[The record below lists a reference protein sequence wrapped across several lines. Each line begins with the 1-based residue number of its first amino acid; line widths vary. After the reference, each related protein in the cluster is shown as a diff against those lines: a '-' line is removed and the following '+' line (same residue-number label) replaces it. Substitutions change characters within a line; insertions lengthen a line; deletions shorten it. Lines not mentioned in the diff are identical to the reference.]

1 MAKKFAVI
9 GMGIFGSHLAV
20 ELAKRGAEVLAIDND
35 LDKLD
40 DVKDKVT
47 VTVRLDS
54 TDETALRNQKLDEFD
69 AVITAMGD
77 SFEASILTVALL
89 QQIGVQRI
97 IVRGTTSIHKK
108 ILNHLGITEIILP
121 SEEAADRLAG
131 SLSIEKII
139 DSFALTSEY
148 TIVEAEAP
156 KTFIGKN
163 LLVLDLPAKYGI
175 SIITIKRRESHNR
188 LLGFRK
194 KEFENIIGIP
204 QPETIIQPND
214 ILILFG
220 KQKDI
225 ESILKEDA

>member
-9 GMGIFGSHLAV
+9 GLGVFGSHLAI
-20 ELAKRGAEVLAIDND
+20 ELAERGAEVLAIDSD
-35 LDKLD
+35 AEKLE

-47 VTVRLDS
+47 VTVKLDS
-54 TDETALRNQKLDEFD
+54 TDETALRNQKIDEFD
-69 AVITAMGD
+69 AVIVAMGD

-108 ILNHLGITEIILP
+108 ILNHLGIEEIILP

-131 SLSIEKII
+131 SLAMEKII
-139 DSFALTSEY
+139 DSFAITSEY
-148 TIVEAEAP
+148 TVVEAEAP
-156 KTFIGKN
+156 KSFIGKN
-163 LLVLDLPAKYGI
+163 LLILDLPKKYGI
-175 SIITIKRRESHNR
+175 SIITIKRRESRNR

-204 QPETIIQPND
+204 KPETIIEPND
-214 ILILFG
+214 ILIMFG

-225 ESILKEDA
+225 EDLLRDE